1 MKNNNQLSAWL
12 FLLPS
17 ITFFLL
23 FSAYP
28 IFKSIQLSFYDAGVM
43 TQKFIGLKNYITI
56 FQSDRIMHSFINT
69 GKFTL
74 LIVPVVTFLP
84 LVIAAIGYRMHKALQ
99 TTIRFAYYIPVISAG
114 PVVTMIWIWMLNP
127 SGILNQI
134 LGTNILWLG
143 SNPEAFFAV
152 SLVVISV
159 DLGMTIII
167 YSAAMTTIDTELY
180 DAAKIDGCNNRQE
193 DWYITMPLMITTIGF
208 IFFIKIVAISQI
220 FLYPLLIT
228 GGGPNYGTN
237 TAVLEI
243 YMQAFSYGKYG
254 FASAIGVLFAIALGT
269 VGFLQRKIFK
279 ER

>member
-180 DAAKIDGCNNRQE
+180 DAAKIDGCNNSQE